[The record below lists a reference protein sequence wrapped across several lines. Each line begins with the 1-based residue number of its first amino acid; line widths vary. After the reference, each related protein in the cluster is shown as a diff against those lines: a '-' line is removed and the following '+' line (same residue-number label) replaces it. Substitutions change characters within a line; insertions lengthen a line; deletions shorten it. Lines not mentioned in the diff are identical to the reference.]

1 MVRYFQKIL
10 KMSIIKSIS
19 CVLKIETSLNYLAK
33 KEEYSLH
40 PWDQEVSW
48 TQHPSSSTLY
58 HHGRVGI
65 GTDQGREALTVAS
78 NIQVVDSD
86 NKYCCP
92 VLTTASAD

>member
-1 MVRYFQKIL
+1 MIWYFQKIL

-58 HHGRVGI
+58 HHGRVSI
-65 GTDQGREALTVAS
+65 GTTQGREALTVAG
-78 NIQVVDSD
+78 NIQV
-86 NKYCCP
+86 
-92 VLTTASAD
+92 LTSIS